1 MIKAILGVMCAA
13 ALLNTSANG
22 QTSTG
27 TIPVSV
33 APVSA
38 EATGTIKE
46 YTPGSVLV
54 LETLAPNAPIQ
65 FKLSKNITYADPDG
79 KVIESAGLTTN
90 QKVRVHYTK
99 IGGDNLA
106 DKVTIIGN

>member
-1 MIKAILGVMCAA
+1 MIKQIFGIACAITFLTPAA
-13 ALLNTSANG
+13 HA
-22 QTSTG
+22 QTTIG
-27 TIPVSV
+27 TPPISV
-33 APVSA
+33 APTAA

-54 LETLAPNAPIQ
+54 IETLTPNAPLQ

-90 QKVRVHYTK
+90 QKVLVHYTK